1 MAISSKSARIFIGA
15 VVAGGLLAHSAIS
28 ASAPFGEIAVGQPIT
43 DGITYGQMTVKLPPG
58 NWSMAWNG
66 KDTFNQQTGTGAA
79 QFQYL
84 GSFVVKIEDNRLV
97 ALLWTGSLA
106 QPMRVSEWRDDPCD
120 AYSKDKR
127 LGLFTALDGRIF
139 MPACLAV
146 TNIYRSDQAGG
157 NYRAVMTSLRD
168 KGVEVPEW
176 VYRTYFA
183 KYVVGN
189 YLQANLIVPATVSQQ
204 EFQAWA
210 KRFGEAGAQSV
221 ARDGVLE
228 IPELPKKQ

>member
-1 MAISSKSARIFIGA
+1 MAILAESARILLGA
-15 VVAGGLLAHSAIS
+15 IVAGSLLGHSAIS
-28 ASAPFGEIAVGQPIT
+28 ASAPFADIAVGQPIT

-66 KDTFNQQTGTGAA
+66 RDTFNQQTGTGAA

-84 GSFVVKIEDNRLV
+84 GSLIVKIEDNRLV

-106 QPMRVSEWRDDPCD
+106 QSMRVSEWREDPCD
-120 AYSKDKR
+120 PYSKSKT
-127 LGLFTALDGRIF
+127 LGLFSALDGRIF
-139 MPACLAV
+139 MPACVAA
-146 TNIYRSDQAGG
+146 TNMYRSDQAPGI
-157 NYRAVMTSLRD
+157 YSAVMTSLRE

-176 VYRTYFA
+176 VYRAFFA

-189 YLQANLIVPATVSQQ
+189 YVQAQLIVPATVSQQ

-210 KRFGEAGAQSV
+210 KRFGETGSQSV
-221 ARDGVLE
+221 ARDSVLE